1 MRNDELFSPGCPNDH
16 AKSLVNGY
24 VMRGL
29 LDNRGTYSPGK
40 LLARQHDV
48 YLGWLATV
56 HKYSPTFSCGFYEW
70 KCRSCD
76 AAFVFKPGDL
86 VKLDGRYCLVV
97 RRCPGGVDW
106 EENWRLRYGM
116 PAMVPWPKQLSTVE
130 LKDTNG
136 RTYTVSALAGNI
148 EPADIPSEIFALA
161 CEKAKNCPM
170 MKGGVE

>member
-1 MRNDELFSPGCPNDH
+1 MRNDELFSPGCQNDH
-16 AKSLVNGY
+16 ANSLVNGY

-29 LDNRGTYSPGK
+29 IDDRGSYSPGK

-48 YLGWLATV
+48 YLEWLATV

-70 KCRSCD
+70 QCRSCD

-86 VKLDGRYCLVV
+86 VKLDGLYCVVV
-97 RRCPGGVDW
+97 RRCPDGVDW
-106 EENWRLRYGM
+106 EDNWRLRYGM

-130 LKDTNG
+130 LKDPNG
-136 RTYTVSALAGNI
+136 RTYTVNALAGNI
-148 EPADIPSEIFALA
+148 KPADIPSEIFALA
-161 CEKAKNCPM
+161 CGKAKDCPM